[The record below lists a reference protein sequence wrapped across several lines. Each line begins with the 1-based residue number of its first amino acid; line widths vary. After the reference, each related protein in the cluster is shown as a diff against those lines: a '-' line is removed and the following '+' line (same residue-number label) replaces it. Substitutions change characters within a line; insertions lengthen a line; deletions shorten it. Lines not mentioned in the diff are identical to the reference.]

1 MSKTLKAQELLQL
14 TQGEQMMKMFEP
26 MMKSMIGMAN
36 QNMSVEERTR
46 ISEVQQQMMAL
57 VVDRLN
63 QAKPAIAKIYSDIYT
78 EEEIDAILGFY
89 KSPAG
94 KAFLEKMPEVMQR
107 STPLLMVLMS
117 NLQPEIMKIV
127 QEMKQN
133 SK

>member
-1 MSKTLKAQELLQL
+1 
-14 TQGEQMMKMFEP
+14 MMKMFEP